1 MRRRLNDPRKALRRT
16 FGRRCLALA
25 VLLQPQRQKF
35 PNDRHDDGFEGLLQ
49 RGAAWNDPCDAFAM
63 PLRRCDVADYI
74 GLSLE
79 TTSRAFSVL
88 KANKVITRTTL
99 YQFRVC
105 DRNKLALLASPP
117 A

>member
-79 TTSRAFSVL
+79 RTSRAFSAL
-88 KANKVITRTTL
+88 KAHKIIVQTNL
-99 YQFRVC
+99 YQFRIF
-105 DRNKLALLASPP
+105 DRQKLELSASPP